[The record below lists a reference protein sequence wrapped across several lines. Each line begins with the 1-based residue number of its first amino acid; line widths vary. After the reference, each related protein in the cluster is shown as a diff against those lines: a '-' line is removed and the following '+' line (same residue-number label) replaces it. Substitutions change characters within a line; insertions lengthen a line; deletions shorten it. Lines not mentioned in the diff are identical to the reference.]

1 MHVDIVVKRVAWAA
15 VRLCPM
21 MGHGTVLLVM
31 LHLTLPPFGQY
42 RCVYTACTLFLFLLP
57 L

>member
-21 MGHGTVLLVM
+21 MGHGTDFLAM
-31 LHLTLPPFGQY
+31 LHLSLPLFGQCRY
-42 RCVYTACTLFLFLLP
+42 LYTPCTLFLFLLP